1 MKKSSDIMLKKIV
14 FDLDNTLIMWKD
26 EYYSTL
32 NKSLEY
38 YNIDYNNEVIEK
50 LKEAVDNYENNYEYY
65 NKENMISIMEKY
77 SKIKLPNTFIDT
89 WISYLEKCVPKED
102 YKLNETLEYLS
113 QKYELVVLTNWFKDE
128 QVKRLENINI
138 LKYFKEVIGTENI
151 KNKPNEEAYIEA
163 CKPYKCEECM
173 MIGDSLKTDIEGAKK
188 VKMKYLLYDYNNKY
202 DIENKITNLEDL
214 KNIL

>member
-32 NKSLEY
+32 NKTLEY
-38 YNIDYNNEVIEK
+38 YGINYNDETINS
-50 LKEAVDNYENNYEYY
+50 LKKAVDNYEESYEYY
-65 NKENMISIMEKY
+65 KTKDMINIMEKY
-77 SKIKLPNTFIDT
+77 SNLKLPNTFVNT
-89 WISYLEKCVPKED
+89 WMKYLEKCVPEED
-102 YKLNETLEYLS
+102 EKLNEILKYLS
-113 QKYELVVLTNWFKDE
+113 KKYELVVLTNWFEDE
-128 QVKRLENINI
+128 QIKRLENINV
-138 LKYFKEVIGTENI
+138 LKYFEKVIGTENI

-202 DIENKITNLEDL
+202 DIENRITNLEDL